1 MCIPLA
7 RESTNPIQG
16 GKPFVLKTELQPA
29 YLCDEAAQPRLG
41 WRGEEGLSHR
51 IEQLFSPPTR
61 APPSVRDF
69 PSNSSLAGRLVPKE
83 AAGQNGE
90 RTASLLHTS

>member
-7 RESTNPIQG
+7 RESTNPIQR

-41 WRGEEGLSHR
+41 WWGEGAGIRRFKGAHGYLVNINSKLLVDL
-51 IEQLFSPPTR
+51 I
-61 APPSVRDF
+61 DF
-69 PSNSSLAGRLVPKE
+69 FFFLLLDKRSNSRLLDFKCK
-83 AAGQNGE
+83 ANK
-90 RTASLLHTS
+90 